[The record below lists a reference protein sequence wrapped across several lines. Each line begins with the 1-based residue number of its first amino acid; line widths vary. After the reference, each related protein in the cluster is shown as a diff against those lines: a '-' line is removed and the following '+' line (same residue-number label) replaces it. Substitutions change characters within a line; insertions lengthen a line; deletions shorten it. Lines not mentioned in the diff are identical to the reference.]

1 MTEQHEKDIDTCRE
15 IFVEQRHYWR
25 SIIAGILVVLG
36 MASGVI
42 GYAMHL
48 SASMVKF
55 EEQMKSCESNLN
67 SISYIQSDL
76 NLVIENQKRILESLS
91 AQVTKG
97 KR

>member
-25 SIIAGILVVLG
+25 SIIAGTLVVLG

-48 SASMVKF
+48 SNSMVKF

-67 SISYIQSDL
+67 SISYLQSDM
-76 NLVIENQKRILESLS
+76 NIVIENQKRILESLS